1 MEPSSTELGG
11 HFAANQM
18 VDPDPGQRAKR
29 YFERTGPVGSA
40 MKRIACDPAVDLR
53 ANLVQVS
60 AVARQQIGLRQNN
73 QMLMA
78 IQFPDRFVVAR
89 ARAIEVRNAAEVREP
104 GFNAAHIVAPPANI
118 GAGVD
123 GAAKNWKLAALYLSG
138 QIDNLPRRLDEGH
151 IRQWQAGRKAGIER
165 GGGRERGENQVE

>member
-40 MKRIACDPAVDLR
+40 MKRVACDPAVDLR
-53 ANLVQVS
+53 ANLVQIS
-60 AVARQQIGLRQNN
+60 TVARQQIGLRQNN

-78 IQFPDRFVVAR
+78 IQLPDRFVVAR
-89 ARAIEVRNAAEVREP
+89 ARTIEIRNAAEVREP
-104 GFNAAHIVAPPANI
+104 GFNPTHIVAPPANI
-118 GAGVD
+118 GPGVD
-123 GAAKNWKLAALYLSG
+123 SGAKNWKLMALDLIG
-138 QIDNLPRRLDEGH
+138 QIDNFPR
-151 IRQWQAGRKAGIER
+151 
-165 GGGRERGENQVE
+165 